1 MHTIAAIAVALEEVQ
16 TPDFLAY
23 AEQTLLNAQIL
34 AEEFRSLG
42 YKLVTGGTENHM
54 VILDFSAE
62 EYDGAEV
69 EQVLDR
75 VGISVSKSL
84 IPHDPRAAFRPSGL
98 RIGMPAMTTRG
109 VKQQDVKTI
118 VHFIDRAINS
128 REDQEAL
135 ALLQQEIQEFAQQFP
150 LPS

>member
-16 TPDFLAY
+16 TPDFLHY
-23 AEQTLLNAQIL
+23 AEQTLVNAQVL

-42 YKLVTGGTENHM
+42 YQLVTGGTENHM

-62 EYDGAEV
+62 EYDGGEI
-69 EQVLDR
+69 EQLLDR

-84 IPHDPRAAFRPSGL
+84 IPNDARPAFRPSGL

-109 VKQQDVKTI
+109 VKADAVKQI
-118 VHFIDRAINS
+118 VHFIDRAIKA
-128 REDQEAL
+128 RKDEQIL
-135 ALLQQEIQEFAQQFP
+135 AVLKREIQDFAQQFP
-150 LPS
+150 LP